1 MKSKVAFILSI
12 ISFVGVLSFLGL
24 WVFGSMK
31 LSVVSLDT
39 FVGVVVAL
47 LAIIFT
53 ILVGWQIINAMEMRD
68 KISVLEKRQN
78 ELIENERLLAENDIL
93 HTKESYNFQAG
104 LCISNADSYIAKNMF
119 LEAFTF
125 YHSALLYSILSDQPN
140 QSNSIN
146 QMQLTIPYITAK
158 NLKNV
163 ETFKLQIVSDTDKIR
178 KTISYRNC
186 LSVIYDKT
194 MADFWH
200 KMRELGISMP
210 N

>member
-1 MKSKVAFILSI
+1 
-12 ISFVGVLSFLGL
+12 
-24 WVFGSMK
+24 
-31 LSVVSLDT
+31 
-39 FVGVVVAL
+39 
-47 LAIIFT
+47 
-53 ILVGWQIINAMEMRD
+53 
-68 KISVLEKRQN
+68 
-78 ELIENERLLAENDIL
+78 
-93 HTKESYNFQAG
+93 
-104 LCISNADSYIAKNMF
+104 
-119 LEAFTF
+119 
-125 YHSALLYSILSDQPN
+125 
-140 QSNSIN
+140 
-146 QMQLTIPYITAK
+146 MQLTIPYITVK

>member
-31 LSVVSLDT
+31 LSVISLDT

-53 ILVGWQIINAMEMRD
+53 ILVGWQIINAIEMRD
-68 KISVLEKRQN
+68 KIFVLEKRQN
-78 ELIENERLLAENDIL
+78 ELVENERLLAENDIL
-93 HTKESYNFQAG
+93 HSKEAYNLQAG
-104 LCISNADSYIAKNMF
+104 KNMY

-125 YHSALLYSILSDQPN
+125 YHSALLFSILSDQPN

-146 QMQLTIPYITAK
+146 QMQLTIPYITVK

-163 ETFKLQIVSDTDKIR
+163 ETFKLQIISDTDKIR

-186 LSVIYDKT
+186 LSVIYHKT

-200 KMRELGISMP
+200 KMRELGVSIP